1 MKNLSRPRQLLLLGL
16 VLLLVGSLLQIRFP
30 LWTSQYTFEI
40 SASGSIDI
48 PVSLLYG
55 ESLEIR
61 VSFNESA
68 DPEDCW
74 VWALVN
80 YQYPTKGISETA
92 LRFEGQ
98 REVDFTFGWED
109 VRLIPVFVTGFV
121 LRLFYYGT
129 NTVAVDVIITSLTN
143 MIVATG
149 VGLLSISATM
159 VLIPIFVNRF
169 EAYQPKMK
177 KQ

>member
-1 MKNLSRPRQLLLLGL
+1 MAG
-16 VLLLVGSLLQIRFP
+16 
-30 LWTSQYTFEI
+30 FE
-40 SASGSIDI
+40 
-48 PVSLLYG
+48 
-55 ESLEIR
+55 
-61 VSFNESA
+61 
-68 DPEDCW
+68 
-74 VWALVN
+74 
-80 YQYPTKGISETA
+80 
-92 LRFEGQ
+92 
-98 REVDFTFGWED
+98 
-109 VRLIPVFVTGFV
+109 

-143 MIVATG
+143 IIVATG